1 MTVAQLIEE
10 LKTHKQDAE
19 IVVVGCSWMGAN
31 EPVHFD
37 AEPFITEEKDGMKV
51 VIQA

>member
-19 IVVVGCSWMGAN
+19 VVVLGCSWVGSGG
-31 EPVHFD
+31 PVFFD
-37 AEPFITEEKDGMKV
+37 AEPFVTEEKDGAKV
-51 VIQA
+51 VLQA